1 MKYVKFLSNFH
12 KTRAGRFSDVKK
24 LSRTEKR
31 YLQNKLREL
40 LRNFDLN
47 NFNLPQYIHE
57 THEILNLLYSFP
69 VTFREEI
76 NDIYNRLINIYNY
89 QGARQLDRERFN
101 LDYEH
106 LLEHIIRTRDDIG
119 MQQILRLDPH
129 IIQQRYNDLRRLTPI
144 YENVSRRLQGTFQNL
159 PTQNKSNRGI
169 INMYIP
175 GADIR
180 LNRDLT
186 EKIGEYLARMTET
199 ELDFYNRNLRQN
211 MFGTL

>member
-106 LLEHIIRTRDDIG
+106 LVEHIIRTRDDIG

-129 IIQQRYNDLRRLTPI
+129 IIQQRYNDLRRLAPI

-159 PTQNKSNRGI
+159 PGQNKSNRGI